1 MPELSRRTFLKTSAA
16 ITAASTGIHAAA
28 RAQAALAS
36 PNERIGVGIIGC
48 RNQGTLLGNVMLS
61 TGQFDVL
68 AVCDCD
74 TEMSASG
81 IERMKD
87 HENAPT
93 RTEQDFRRVLDDPS
107 VDAVVLAVPDH
118 WHALMTCMALD
129 AGKHVYVEKPA
140 SYNIADGKAMLA
152 AQARHPELQVQV
164 GTMQRSGAH
173 FKEAR
178 EFLQSGALG
187 KIAFARAMIVH
198 ERGRIDPVPDSD
210 PPENL
215 DYEMWLGPAP
225 FHPYN
230 EARCHY
236 NWHWVHDFGTGE
248 MGNWGAHW
256 IDILLW
262 FLDLG
267 YPETV
272 TAAGGQLVTRD
283 IKEWP
288 DTQTVLYQYPDLTL
302 LWELRLWSRFGPGG
316 GIGNG
321 CEFCGDKGALVIDR
335 GGWRF
340 IPRDGEPERH
350 EGSKMNEPHA
360 ENFAAS
366 IRGLE
371 TPISPLIDGHRTAN
385 LCHLGNISVRLN
397 RQLKFDGETETI
409 AGDEEAQAMTGRAYR
424 EPWRHP
430 GV

>member
-1 MPELSRRTFLKTSAA
+1 
-16 ITAASTGIHAAA
+16 
-28 RAQAALAS
+28 
-36 PNERIGVGIIGC
+36 
-48 RNQGTLLGNVMLS
+48 
-61 TGQFDVL
+61 
-68 AVCDCD
+68 
-74 TEMSASG
+74 
-81 IERMKD
+81 
-87 HENAPT
+87 
-93 RTEQDFRRVLDDPS
+93 
-107 VDAVVLAVPDH
+107 
-118 WHALMTCMALD
+118 
-129 AGKHVYVEKPA
+129 
-140 SYNIADGKAMLA
+140 
-152 AQARHPELQVQV
+152 
-164 GTMQRSGAH
+164 
-173 FKEAR
+173 
-178 EFLQSGALG
+178 
-187 KIAFARAMIVH
+187 
-198 ERGRIDPVPDSD
+198 
-210 PPENL
+210 
-215 DYEMWLGPAP
+215 MWLGPAP
-225 FHPYN
+225 FHPFN

-272 TAAGGQLVTRD
+272 TAAGGQLVTKD

-371 TPISPLIDGHRTAN
+371 TPIAPLIDGHRTAN

-397 RQLKFDGETETI
+397 RQLKFDAETETI
-409 AGDEEAQAMTGRAYR
+409 VGDEEAQAMTGRAYR